1 MQNIYRSTLLI
12 MLMISASSCLERTE
26 SIAPIAPIKTMA
38 EIQREA
44 MMQQAI
50 EAGGNTELSQETQ
63 STLEESKNDPSLY
76 FLNIKYSLEDM
87 DLSEAVDLGNSYEIL
102 GNSLLRTFA
111 KIFVA
116 LKGTHEIDMDEIE
129 VPLPD
134 LNLDFNVI
142 KSIKIKRLYLTLNPA
157 YVRQAGPSVNFSFIE
172 SLQFNKP
179 QVKTSAFSY
188 KKTASCA
195 HKCIEF
201 QVNDGDFYN
210 ALSSGHGVWLK
221 PTLFINALP
230 KRLDYHLDGQIE
242 IQIGLRLPF

>member
-1 MQNIYRSTLLI
+1 
-12 MLMISASSCLERTE
+12 
-26 SIAPIAPIKTMA
+26 MA

-63 STLEESKNDPSLY
+63 STLEESKNDPTLY

-179 QVKTSAFSY
+179 QAKTSAFSY
-188 KKTASCA
+188 KKTSSCA